1 MEKQLAKV
9 VNSGLVGEPQNICLQ
24 VQETLKIV
32 PFSTIKFI
40 HQNDESRS
48 VEIND
53 GDFQHTEIQYILNH
67 MGHNVE
73 VSFDES
79 DNVTLHF

>member
-67 MGHNVE
+67 MGHD
-73 VSFDES
+73 VSITWDE
-79 DNVTLHF
+79 NEIVTLYF

>member
-1 MEKQLAKV
+1 METQLAKV
-9 VNSGLVGEPQNICLQ
+9 VNMGLVGEPQNICLQ
-24 VQETLKIV
+24 IIESLKII
-32 PFSTIKFI
+32 PFSQVKSIS
-40 HQNDESRS
+40 QNGESRT
-48 VEIND
+48 VEIVD